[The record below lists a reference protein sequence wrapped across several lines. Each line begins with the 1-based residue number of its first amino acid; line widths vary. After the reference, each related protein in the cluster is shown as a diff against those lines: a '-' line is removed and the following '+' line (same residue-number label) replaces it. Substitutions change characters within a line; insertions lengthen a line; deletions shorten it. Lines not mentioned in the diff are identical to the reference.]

1 MSENVLLNN
10 NSFLYELNQKND
22 QIEYLTNE
30 NNQYSQLVY
39 NLQNEIFSLKS
50 KLTNF
55 NNISLQ
61 LKLSQ
66 EKNIE
71 LENKIQKLSNEIL
84 DITHKNK
91 ENVRKNKMKYYSELK
106 KLKFENDGYKNKI
119 EMVNHLSNEKEG
131 LMNALDKIV
140 KDKNEILS
148 EKERIIRENKINSE
162 LKLSNIKKKLFDTV
176 NESQEKI
183 HELNSKY
190 IDNKTKLTYLQ
201 YQQIMVKYQY
211 LNKLYNELVETNKIL
226 KKQNFELK
234 RELEIH
240 KEVELSLAEKYKKIR
255 GDKGYENINLTSYN
269 NSFRKTE
276 KDLSDEKNRTILNM
290 QKKIYRLKNVL
301 ELKQNDL
308 EEEKMKNDTIQK
320 SIIENEK
327 KYFGIFNYLDECLK
341 LFFNDDYLKSKKKI
355 YIRIESLKKGDFS
368 QLSKEEKYATLSILM
383 KYLMPLIYNNNYN
396 LSHNQNDKFQI
407 INSKNNIKYFLGN
420 NLERKKSIISF

>member
-71 LENKIQKLSNEIL
+71 LENTIQKLSNEIL

-190 IDNKTKLTYLQ
+190 MDNKTKLTYLQ

-240 KEVELSLAEKYKKIR
+240 KEVELSLAEKYKKLR
-255 GDKGYENINLTSYN
+255 GDKDYENTNLTSYN
-269 NSFRKTE
+269 NSFRKAE
-276 KDLSDEKNRTILNM
+276 KDLSDEKNKTILNM

-320 SIIENEK
+320 LIIENEK

-341 LFFNDDYLKSKKKI
+341 LFFNDDYLKSKKKYI
-355 YIRIESLKKGDFS
+355 YVL
-368 QLSKEEKYATLSILM
+368 
-383 KYLMPLIYNNNYN
+383 N
-396 LSHNQNDKFQI
+396 L
-407 INSKNNIKYFLGN
+407 
-420 NLERKKSIISF
+420 

>member
-1 MSENVLLNN
+1 MMDNINQTQSKVT
-10 NSFLYELNQKND
+10 ELNIQYMDVSTK
-22 QIEYLTNE
+22 LT
-30 NNQYSQLVY
+30 L
-39 NLQNEIFSLKS
+39 LQNH
-50 KLTNF
+50 
-55 NNISLQ
+55 Q
-61 LKLSQ
+61 LLIQLEYQSQ
-66 EKNIE
+66 QI
-71 LENKIQKLSNEIL
+71 
-84 DITHKNK
+84 D
-91 ENVRKNKMKYYSELK
+91 
-106 KLKFENDGYKNKI
+106 
-119 EMVNHLSNEKEG
+119 
-131 LMNALDKIV
+131 
-140 KDKNEILS
+140 
-148 EKERIIRENKINSE
+148 
-162 LKLSNIKKKLFDTV
+162 
-176 NESQEKI
+176 
-183 HELNSKY
+183 ELNSK
-190 IDNKTKLTYLQ
+190 KESLEKK
-201 YQQIMVKYQY
+201 VFE
-211 LNKLYNELVETNKIL
+211 LNKDID
-226 KKQNFELK
+226 
-234 RELEIH
+234 IH

-255 GDKGYENINLTSYN
+255 GDKDYENINLTSYN

-420 NLERKKSIISF
+420 NLERKKSTNFFKKILKKKIFKKNESNLELPFNFSYNSLDNSFSPSEKLSFISTKKSKINNN